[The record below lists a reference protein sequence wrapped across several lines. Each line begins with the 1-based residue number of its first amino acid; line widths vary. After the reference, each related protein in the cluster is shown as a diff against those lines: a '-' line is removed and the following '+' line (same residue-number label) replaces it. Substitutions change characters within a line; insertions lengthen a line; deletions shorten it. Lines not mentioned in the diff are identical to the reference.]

1 MNRELLMNVHQTQLP
16 PLLTVADFLD
26 WPGDGSGMRY
36 ELVDG
41 VLRAMSP
48 GSDAHNTIV
57 VNLTGLIWT
66 HLRVHK
72 PGYRAVAALGV
83 QPRLSAEWNYRIP
96 DLGVTQAPNRP
107 GQIMTPDPI
116 LLIEVLSPGN
126 AQDTRENVRAY
137 ATLPTVQE
145 IVVVHSTRMRV
156 ETMRRDATGA
166 WPENPLIAEAVDDTI
181 ALASIAA
188 EFKFTDIYA
197 GTHLA

>member
-1 MNRELLMNVHQTQLP
+1 M
-16 PLLTVADFLD
+16 TVADFLD
-26 WPGDGSGMRY
+26 WPGDGTGMRY

-57 VNLTGLIWT
+57 MNLSGLLWA
-66 HLRVHK
+66 HLRSRK
-72 PGYRAVAALGV
+72 AGYRAVAALGV
-83 QPRLSAEWNYRIP
+83 QPRLSAEWNYRMP
-96 DLGVTQAPNRP
+96 DLGVTQALNRE

-137 ATLPTVQE
+137 ATLPSVQE
-145 IVVVHSTRMRV
+145 IVVVHSTRVRAEIMH
-156 ETMRRDATGA
+156 RDGTGA
-166 WPENPLIAEAVDDTI
+166 WPENPLIADAADGAI
-181 ALASIAA
+181 LLRSIAA
-188 EFKFTDIYA
+188 EFTFADIYA

>member
-1 MNRELLMNVHQTQLP
+1 MNVHQSQLP

-26 WPGDGSGMRY
+26 WPGDGTGMRY

-57 VNLTGLIWT
+57 VNLTGLLWT
-66 HLRVHK
+66 YLRLHK
-72 PGYRAVAALGV
+72 PSYRAVSALGV

-126 AQDTRENVRAY
+126 AQDTRENVRAC
-137 ATLPTVQE
+137 ATLPSVQE
-145 IVVVHSTRMRV
+145 IVVVHSTRVRA
-156 ETMRRDATGA
+156 EIMRRDNTGA
-166 WPENPLIAEAVDDTI
+166 WPENPLIADAAKTVVVF
-181 ALASIAA
+181 ASIAA
-188 EFKFTDIYA
+188 EFALQDIYA